1 MTSLDIS
8 WHAVHRM
15 MDETRRR
22 ASFSAVWSLRLA
34 LFCGALAIT
43 GIVLHRFMGL
53 STPVLLNVLKVA
65 FAGGG
70 LAFLLALV
78 AFIQIWFTGRAG
90 AGAALGGLLASL
102 ALFAWPAYYLPVVR
116 DLPAINDVTT
126 DLHAPPPMS
135 ALARLRGPGANP
147 ADYPGEHFAEMQA
160 VAYPDLQP
168 FLLARPVDEAFE
180 IAAETVRRL
189 KYEVVSET
197 PPGGSFE
204 EPGYIEAVDRT
215 LIMGFLDDVVIRVT
229 GDSETSQIDV
239 RSASRYGQH
248 DLGQNASRIRT
259 FFAELRTVLDS
270 SVPAAANPRN
280 ARSKGKAA
288 TPQKRG
294 GRGRGDRRN

>member
-1 MTSLDIS
+1 MTSLDVS

-22 ASFSAVWSLRLA
+22 PTFSAVWSLRLA
-34 LFCGALAIT
+34 LFSGALAIS
-43 GIVLHRFMGL
+43 GIVLHRFLGL
-53 STPVLLNVLKVA
+53 STPVLLNVLKAA
-65 FAGGG
+65 FVGGG
-70 LAFLLALV
+70 LALLLALV
-78 AFIQIWFTGRAG
+78 AIVRIWFTGRSG
-90 AGAALGGLLASL
+90 GAAAFGGLLFSL
-102 ALFAWPAYYLPVVR
+102 ALFAWPAYYIPVVR

-135 ALARLRGPGANP
+135 ALANLRGPGANP

-168 FLLARPVDEAFE
+168 FLLSRPVDEAFE
-180 IAAETVRRL
+180 IAAQTVRRL

-204 EPGYIEAVDRT
+204 QPGYIEAVDRT
-215 LIMGFLDDVVIRVT
+215 LIIGFPDDVVIRVM

-259 FFAELRTVLDS
+259 FFAELRKVLDS
-270 SVPAAANPRN
+270 SVPAAAEADN
-280 ARSKGKAA
+280 ARSKGRA
-288 TPQKRG
+288 TQQRRG

>member
-102 ALFAWPAYYLPVVR
+102 ALFAWPPTTFRWCAIFLPS
-116 DLPAINDVTT
+116 TT
-126 DLHAPPPMS
+126 
-135 ALARLRGPGANP
+135 
-147 ADYPGEHFAEMQA
+147 
-160 VAYPDLQP
+160 
-168 FLLARPVDEAFE
+168 
-180 IAAETVRRL
+180 
-189 KYEVVSET
+189 
-197 PPGGSFE
+197 
-204 EPGYIEAVDRT
+204 
-215 LIMGFLDDVVIRVT
+215 
-229 GDSETSQIDV
+229 
-239 RSASRYGQH
+239 
-248 DLGQNASRIRT
+248 
-259 FFAELRTVLDS
+259 
-270 SVPAAANPRN
+270 
-280 ARSKGKAA
+280 
-288 TPQKRG
+288 
-294 GRGRGDRRN
+294 